1 MFSNS
6 QLNVSS
12 LFRSLKPESANADSM
27 NGQLTKKAEQR
38 WPLLQSLPPTKWPLT
53 PSLNEIEKQA
63 RRIDNSADQ
72 NLPLLRKPENLVPSI
87 DLRIAEGLDR
97 LFAKTNPM
105 EQTTT
110 VRQIQTQATTAVNLA
125 TKPSLFGKLSPIPA
139 SAFAISSSASA
150 TAVLVPMP
158 MPIPLPVPIPEKL
171 EFKSLFA
178 QANTPETLTNKIK
191 PIEGSIQ
198 SILARIENVKRQEF
212 IKTQVPS
219 SASSST
225 IKPPGFLARLGKR

>member
-1 MFSNS
+1 MSSNS

-27 NGQLTKKAEQR
+27 NGQISKKAEQR

-53 PSLNEIEKQA
+53 PSLNENEKQA

-87 DLRIAEGLDR
+87 DLRITEGLDR
-97 LFAKTNPM
+97 LFAKTKPM
-105 EQTTT
+105 EQSTT
-110 VRQIQTQATTAVNLA
+110 VKPIQTQAATAINLV
-125 TKPSLFGKLSPIPA
+125 TKPSLFSNLAPMAASIFAVSP
-139 SAFAISSSASA
+139 SAKPD
-150 TAVLVPMP
+150 PM
-158 MPIPLPVPIPEKL
+158 PVPIPEKP
-171 EFKSLFA
+171 EFQSLFA
-178 QANTPETLTNKIK
+178 QTNTQETVATKIK

-198 SILARIENVKRQEF
+198 SILARIENTKRHELL
-212 IKTQVPS
+212 KTQAPS

-225 IKPPGFLARLGKR
+225 IKPPSFLARLGKR

>member
-1 MFSNS
+1 MSSNS

-12 LFRSLKPESANADSM
+12 LFRSLKPESANADSI
-27 NGQLTKKAEQR
+27 NGQISKKAEQR

-53 PSLNEIEKQA
+53 PSLNENEKQA

-97 LFAKTNPM
+97 LFTKTKTI

-110 VRQIQTQATTAVNLA
+110 VRPIQTQAATAVNPS
-125 TKPSLFGKLSPIPA
+125 TRPSLFNKLSPMPA
-139 SAFAISSSASA
+139 
-150 TAVLVPMP
+150 
-158 MPIPLPVPIPEKL
+158 PVPEKP

-178 QANTPETLTNKIK
+178 QSNTPATSATEIK
-191 PIEGSIQ
+191 AIDGSIQ
-198 SILARIENVKRQEF
+198 TILARIENSKRQEF
-212 IKTQVPS
+212 LKTQVPS
-219 SASSST
+219 SASSLT
-225 IKPPGFLARLGKR
+225 IKPPSFLARLGKR